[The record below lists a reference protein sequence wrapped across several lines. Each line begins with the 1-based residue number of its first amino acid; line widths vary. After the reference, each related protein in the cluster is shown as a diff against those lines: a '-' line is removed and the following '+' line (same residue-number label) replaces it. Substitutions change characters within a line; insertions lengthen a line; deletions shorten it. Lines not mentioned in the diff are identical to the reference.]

1 MVIITP
7 KRVAFK
13 DKSKMSVIYLC
24 KTSHFQ
30 QKSDVFLIVND
41 KKIKNHYKFF
51 KKNKKY
57 VIIHSSVK

>member
-41 KKIKNHYKFF
+41 KKKKIIINSLKKTKNML
-51 KKNKKY
+51 
-57 VIIHSSVK
+57 

>member
-13 DKSKMSVIYLC
+13 DKNEMSVIYLC

-30 QKSDVFLIVND
+30 RKSNVFLIVND
-41 KKIKNHYKFF
+41 KKIKK
-51 KKNKKY
+51 
-57 VIIHSSVK
+57 SL

>member
-30 QKSDVFLIVND
+30 QKSDLFLIVND
-41 KKIKNHYKFF
+41 KKIKK
-51 KKNKKY
+51 
-57 VIIHSSVK
+57 SL